1 MTFSNNI
8 RLLLLGVT
16 LLASQYSAAMDINFI
31 FVGDKS
37 STAYLGAKQG
47 LDEANLQGQ
56 FLGQNYT
63 MNAVASAQL
72 EQQNL
77 EGISAILT
85 AVDSGNT
92 FTSIAN
98 ANPDMP
104 VFNLSLKDDELRT
117 ACIPNALHTISS
129 RRMQQDAVQQ
139 YQQKKPGSAAI
150 AQAWHPDF
158 VKFAARDLNKRYKK
172 SAGIPMDDAAW
183 SGWAAVKLTSDTV
196 ARTQSAEPKELLQFF
211 KTSLKFDGQKGSD
224 MNFRETGQLRQLML
238 LVENNEIVAEAPVRG
253 IASSLD
259 SLGILTCE
267 K

>member
-16 LLASQYSAAMDINFI
+16 LLASQYVAAMDINFI

-139 YQQKKPGSAAI
+139 YQQKKTRLCCNSTSMAPGLCKICGARSKQTLQKERGHTDGRRGLVRMGGGKTHVGYRGTYAKCRAERTTAI
-150 AQAWHPDF
+150 FQ
-158 VKFAARDLNKRYKK
+158 NI
-172 SAGIPMDDAAW
+172 S
-183 SGWAAVKLTSDTV
+183 
-196 ARTQSAEPKELLQFF
+196 
-211 KTSLKFDGQKGSD
+211 
-224 MNFRETGQLRQLML
+224 
-238 LVENNEIVAEAPVRG
+238 EI
-253 IASSLD
+253 
-259 SLGILTCE
+259 
-267 K
+267 